1 MKKWITLFIVLLII
15 VIWTSIDTYRSA
27 NQYRTQQGE
36 EAIQIAKEQE
46 PDLVVNDIS
55 FYNGNQSYTILYGRV
70 DGENQIHCVPTN
82 GKDEIIV
89 VDPTIG
95 ISADEA
101 VKKLKEER
109 NPLAIKSVNLG
120 IEQEVPIWEIIYLDQ
135 KNRYSYY
142 YVTFKDGEFIKR
154 YTL

>member
-1 MKKWITLFIVLLII
+1 MKKWIALIIVLLII
-15 VIWTSIDTYRSA
+15 VGWTSIDTYRSA

-36 EAIQIAKEQE
+36 EAIQIAKEKE
-46 PDLVVNDIS
+46 PDLEVNNIS
-55 FYNGNQSYTILYGRV
+55 FYNGNQSYAILYGEV
-70 DGENQIHCVPTN
+70 DGESQIHCVPTN
-82 GKDEIIV
+82 GKGEIIV
-89 VDPTIG
+89 VDPTKG

-101 VKKLKEER
+101 VQLLTEER
-109 NPLAIKSVNLG
+109 NPLSIKSVNLG
-120 IEQEVPIWEIIYLDQ
+120 IEQDVPIWEIIYLDQ